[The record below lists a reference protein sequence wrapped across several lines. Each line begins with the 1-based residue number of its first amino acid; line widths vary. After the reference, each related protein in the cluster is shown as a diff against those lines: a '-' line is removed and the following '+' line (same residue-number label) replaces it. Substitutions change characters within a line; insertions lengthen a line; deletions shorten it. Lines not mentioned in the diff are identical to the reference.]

1 MVVFLSP
8 VCYTDGKEVRGGISM
23 TLQQAIA
30 SLDIPMPDKL
40 LSAIP
45 ADLSEKNAEQFS
57 PAMFKKLQSAVENYA
72 KGIAFNA
79 RLYAAR
85 ELNECCDA
93 FFNDAFSKVC
103 RLERVFDRTELDV
116 LLLKELQG
124 GSDDSLYNQSQA
136 DRGVQFGMS
145 TNAVQARIHS
155 LEDGKEI
162 LGHYVKIGIAGRAR
176 TAYDNTIH
184 PVFLALNLKEAYF
197 LTVELRKAYAG
208 TPYEELV
215 TSLAND
221 IYSQLSDYAKR
232 KLQPHLESAN
242 LEYHPIEPGA
252 LIEPRMETYDAIF
265 FLKSEI
271 PCRLILEDGSSYVG
285 TVQLGSS
292 GFVLETADGTF
303 VTLPAD
309 QAKYRLTVVDH

>member
-1 MVVFLSP
+1 
-8 VCYTDGKEVRGGISM
+8 M
-23 TLQQAIA
+23 TLQQAMA
-30 SLDIPMPDKL
+30 SMDIPMPDKL

-45 ADLSEKNAEQFS
+45 ADLSEKSAEQFS
-57 PAMFKKLQSAVENYA
+57 PAMFTKLQSAVENYA
-72 KGIAFNA
+72 KGIAYNA

-93 FFNDAFSKVC
+93 FFNNAFSKVC

-124 GSDDSLYNQSQA
+124 GSDASLYNQSQA

-162 LGHYVKIGIAGRAR
+162 LGHYVKIDIAGRAR

-184 PVFLALNLKEAYF
+184 PVFLALNLKDAYF

-208 TPYEELV
+208 TPYEKLA
-215 TSLAND
+215 TSLADD

-232 KLQPHLESAN
+232 KLQPHLESAH
-242 LEYHPIEPGA
+242 LAYPLSESGA
-252 LIEPRMETYDAIF
+252 MIEPRMETYDAIF
-265 FLKSEI
+265 FLKSGM
-271 PCRLILEDGSSYVG
+271 PCKLILEDGSSYVG
-285 TVQLGSS
+285 TVQTGTN
-292 GFVLETADGTF
+292 GFVLETADGTL

-309 QAKYRLTVVDH
+309 RTRYRLTAADH